1 MALPDDPGVSL
12 QHGGYQHTCAHVDD
26 VDAARTE
33 LAERGIDPIGEPF
46 EIEDISRRLTSSG
59 TRGAT

>member
-1 MALPDDPGVSL
+1 MGPPDDLGVSL
-12 QHGGYQHTCAHVDD
+12 QHGGYQYMCVHVDE

-33 LAERGIDPIGEPF
+33 LAERGVDLIGKPF
-46 EIEDISRRLTSSG
+46 EIEDTSRRLAFSG